1 MARMYTQQEVDDLL
15 AAQRERLEERFDV
28 ERIYLTRLVDMHAH
42 KNAKYQ
48 EVIATMSAEI
58 ARKDEIIDRANGEIL
73 ALRQASRLSVRVPR
87 SPLSCR
93 MQAAVAM
100 TSPPL

>member
-1 MARMYTQQEVDDLL
+1 MV
-15 AAQRERLEERFDV
+15 AQSERFDV
-28 ERIYLTRLVDMHAH
+28 ERDSLMRLVDMHAR
-42 KNAKYQ
+42 KNAQYQ